1 MVLTMYKYRLE
12 DVDWKE
18 FFIGGDS
25 GLFDVYGTITTH
37 PTKLISGGTIPR
49 ITCSASN
56 NGLDNFYKNEPTEK
70 GGVLTVDS
78 ATIGYV
84 AYQSKDFIA
93 TDHVEKICKKD
104 NSYISKEVGL
114 FIKTAIESSTNRKY
128 GYGYKFSQTRI
139 KRQKIMLPVDK
150 TGIPNWHFM
159 EEYIKERENKQR
171 NVLKDCYKRRLF
183 YLGSCTGIVN
193 NVEWGEFYIS
203 DIFNTVQ
210 RGKRL
215 TKANQID
222 GNVPYISSTGL
233 NNGLDNFIGNTEC
246 IRSSQ
251 KDLTIANSGSVGS
264 CFYHSYKYV
273 ASDHVTTLKLSNG
286 NDNVYK
292 FLSTILGRLKE
303 KYSFN
308 REINDARIKREKIL
322 LPIDTNGNPNWDYME
337 NYIKIIEKKKIEQIL
352 EYLDR

>member
-1 MVLTMYKYRLE
+1 MYKYRLE
-12 DVDWKE
+12 DVEWRRFKV
-18 FFIGGDS
+18 GGKDGIFNVKNS
-25 GLFDVYGTITTH
+25 KPYHKANLNVASNG
-37 PTKLISGGTIPR
+37 IPYVTR
-49 ITCSASN
+49 TSMN
-56 NGLDNFYKNEPTEK
+56 NGLEDLIVDANYEKNPKNTISLGAENADFFFQ
-70 GGVLTVDS
+70 GVE
-78 ATIGYV
+78 YV
-84 AYQSKDFIA
+84 SGNKMYCISND
-93 TDHVEKICKKD
+93 KITR
-104 NSYISKEVGL
+104 EVGL
-114 FIKTAIESSTNRKY
+114 FLVQIFRQSIKECGF
-128 GYGYKFSQTRI
+128 GYGKGLTGTRF
-139 KRQKIMLPVDK
+139 KNRYIMLPIDENNK
-150 TGIPNWHFM
+150 PNWHFM